1 MDISYTKENPIRC
14 FFAFEGYNSQ
24 GMALERLKQTYPSFD
39 WICAGR
45 SEIDKYAIM
54 AANAVFPESKDKN
67 FGDISKIEW
76 KDVPDFDLFTYSFPC
91 TDISSAGKQKGLEE
105 NSGTRSSLLWE
116 CKKAI
121 EIKRP
126 EFLLME
132 NVKALTQKKFLPYL
146 REWQL
151 WLESK
156 GYSNYTKV
164 LNAKDYGVPQ
174 NRERVFM
181 VSVLHKTYYEF
192 PRPFKLEKRLKDVLE
207 TETGKEYILSER
219 FIQTML
225 RRNEENKKKGN
236 GFAFIVCTGE
246 DIAAVVK
253 TRAGSQM
260 EDNFI
265 IQVGNIIEEKNFDN
279 PQIGR
284 VYSINGISPTIDTM
298 QRGNAQ
304 PKILDLINGNYHIRK
319 LTERECFR
327 LMGVSDTDITKIQE
341 TGVSRT
347 QQYKMADNS
356 IVVDVLYYIF
366 ENLFI
371 NGNSNKGQLYLF

>member
-67 FGDISKIEW
+67 FGNISKIEW

-156 GYSNYTKV
+156 GYSNYKKYLMQRITECLKTEKEF
-164 LNAKDYGVPQ
+164 LWYRFCIKHTMNFRALSSLKKD
-174 NRERVFM
+174 
-181 VSVLHKTYYEF
+181 LKTYWKQKPVRNIF
-192 PRPFKLEKRLKDVLE
+192 FRKDLFKP
-207 TETGKEYILSER
+207 
-219 FIQTML
+219 
-225 RRNEENKKKGN
+225 
-236 GFAFIVCTGE
+236 C
-246 DIAAVVK
+246 
-253 TRAGSQM
+253 
-260 EDNFI
+260 
-265 IQVGNIIEEKNFDN
+265 
-279 PQIGR
+279 
-284 VYSINGISPTIDTM
+284 
-298 QRGNAQ
+298 
-304 PKILDLINGNYHIRK
+304 
-319 LTERECFR
+319 
-327 LMGVSDTDITKIQE
+327 
-341 TGVSRT
+341 
-347 QQYKMADNS
+347 
-356 IVVDVLYYIF
+356 
-366 ENLFI
+366 
-371 NGNSNKGQLYLF
+371 